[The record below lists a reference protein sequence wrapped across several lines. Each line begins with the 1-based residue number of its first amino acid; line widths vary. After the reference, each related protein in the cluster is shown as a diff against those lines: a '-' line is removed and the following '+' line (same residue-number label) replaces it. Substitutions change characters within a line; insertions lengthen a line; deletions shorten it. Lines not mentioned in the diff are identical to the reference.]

1 LALGVS
7 AFSFPVFCLAW
18 RESDAGTKIWLV
30 TTRGAS
36 CVSSHGFFS
45 FLAWDNFVSYSD
57 ISWSND
63 LSIYFDFSFFRSLI
77 RNFSFSLLS
86 SNL

>member
-1 LALGVS
+1 MALGVS

-36 CVSSHGFFS
+36 CVSSHGF
-45 FLAWDNFVSYSD
+45 LKKIIKKLDKYIKNKNKK
-57 ISWSND
+57 I
-63 LSIYFDFSFFRSLI
+63 
-77 RNFSFSLLS
+77 
-86 SNL
+86 